1 MKKVKNVAIVVT
13 LAGIFISICMV
24 FSWQKEV
31 KAGNLIQSDD
41 EISKE
46 VKHSHV
52 EDICNES
59 IWVPCGGTW
68 SAYFEPYHMCTC
80 YSCSNWNSDELSN
93 GVPLNKIHGAFVTN
107 HEEGI
112 HDGAYYSKTCEYD
125 QVGDFIITKEKNG
138 DHVTLQAHFDN
149 RADIVGEYS
158 ISWNGCQTNQ
168 SGDNYE
174 VVVSHNGIYTAS
186 LNWYDTKTDEWCQES
201 LSYTDTSIPITM
213 NFYDGDQLIGSRQV
227 SYGGEL
233 PEPPASSKEGY
244 NFTSYTYN
252 DQNIYTQEYNPVNS
266 ISTRWETE
274 SVDIYAKYSPKQYL
288 IYYGKDAN
296 QDGIPDKQVR
306 VTYGEA
312 YEALDLEEGEIG
324 SITGFG
330 VDGINFYDYEG
341 NPNYESWMWDIE
353 DGTAL
358 ITKYKKSESHEDEK
372 RDDNN
377 DTEKLNVDI
386 SKTQKAETK
395 EQELEMVQESN
406 LETTIPILSESNEES
421 NAEPTIIEKSEDK
434 EENKKK
440 NKDNI
445 NKLKEDLIEGEPEK
459 VVTYI
464 PDKTPYPKAN
474 QSEAKLS
481 SNNSSAKED
490 LVAPEVVKSKK
501 SKSSTIELIEQ
512 AVVISCAVVGGA
524 MALYGLVWYWFYLY
538 SSVGLYSF
546 NRDGKRKFLGR
557 IIVYKKGNIFICKIK
572 DQIIDKSQLDV
583 YEVEFIPDFLKRNRN
598 KDIIL
603 CIGNIKKGGIRISE
617 VIMPELRFDLMDVI
631 I

>member
-46 VKHSHV
+46 VKHSHGDEMCHETV
-52 EDICNES
+52 
-59 IWVPCGGTW
+59 WVPCGGTW

-107 HEEGI
+107 HEEGT
-112 HDGAYYSKTCEYD
+112 HDGAYYSKVVCEYD
-125 QVGDFIITKEKNG
+125 QIGDLIITKVTNG
-138 DHVTLQAHFDN
+138 DRVTLQAHFDN
-149 RADIVGEYS
+149 RADIVGDYS
-158 ISWNGCQTNQ
+158 ISWNGCRTNQ

-186 LNWYDTKTDEWCQES
+186 LNWYDTKTDEWCQDS

-213 NFYDGDQLIGSRQV
+213 NFYDGDKLIGSRQV

-233 PEPPASSKEGY
+233 PEPPAFSKKGY

-274 SVDIYAKYSPKQYL
+274 SVNIYASYSPKQYL
-288 IYYGKDAN
+288 IYYGEDSD

-312 YEALDLEEGEIG
+312 YDALDLEEGEIG

-330 VDGINFYDYEG
+330 VDGINFYDSEG

-358 ITKYKKSESHEDEK
+358 VTNHRKAESDEDNKS
-372 RDDNN
+372 DNKN
-377 DTEKLNVDI
+377 DTKELNVNI
-386 SKTQKAETK
+386 ANTQSTETKTQEPIII
-395 EQELEMVQESN
+395 QDSN
-406 LETTIPILSESNEES
+406 V
-421 NAEPTIIEKSEDK
+421 EPTIIEKSEDK
-434 EENKKK
+434 EENKWE
-440 NKDNI
+440 NKDNKT
-445 NKLKEDLIEGEPEK
+445 KLKEDLTEEKPEK

-464 PDKTPYPKAN
+464 PDKTPYPKVN

-490 LVAPEVVKSKK
+490 LAAPEVVKSKK

-617 VIMPELRFDLMDVI
+617 VIMPDLKFNLMDVI